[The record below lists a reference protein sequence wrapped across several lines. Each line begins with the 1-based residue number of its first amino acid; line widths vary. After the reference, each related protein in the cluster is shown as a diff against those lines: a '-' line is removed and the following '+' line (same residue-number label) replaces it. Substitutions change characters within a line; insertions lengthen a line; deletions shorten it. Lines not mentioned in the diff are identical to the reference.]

1 MGGSGEAERE
11 GPAPRMQAAGGLEA
25 KAGVLSLEEGP
36 QGGVSGQKASASPA
50 EQLVREGAG
59 VGTLVNFSEKL
70 LP

>member
-1 MGGSGEAERE
+1 MGRE
-11 GPAPRMQAAGGLEA
+11 KRSEKGWHPECRLRGLEA

>member
-1 MGGSGEAERE
+1 
-11 GPAPRMQAAGGLEA
+11 MQAAGGLEA